1 MRTNKKEETK
11 KQYEIDMI
19 HHGFTK
25 NLESLG
31 VFIINLSPMAEKYDK
46 VITQRAKE
54 TLEEALEIMGVSKN
68 ELKRK
73 GKKTTPEF
81 KPTKEQISKL
91 VSVLKGLH
99 YLAPF
104 QVKLLYKSSF
114 VMLVSYFDFL
124 ISDLIHYFY
133 QTYPESLSGKELSIT
148 LNELKLFDHL
158 TEAINHVVSKEVD
171 NVLYGNLED
180 QKRYFENYLKIDLKE
195 SIIHWGKIN
204 EAIERRNIIVHN
216 NSKINRRYL
225 RNVDLSVIPGKTKD
239 LKEGKEIGIDKDYF
253 TIVFDEILIAGIILT
268 QNCWRKWRK
277 DNIDG
282 ADSQLIDDMHDALSK
297 EKWTVAER
305 LGLFA
310 KECKVFNERNR
321 LYLDINYCQSLKWQN
336 KKDEL
341 EKELEKF
348 DTSTLSP
355 IYILALS
362 ALKSDRDSF
371 YKNVEK
377 AIIVDKMEEAD
388 FMEWPLFREL
398 RKNRDYEERIKIAF
412 ISVSKKAKVNS
423 KNSDCL
429 KISG

>member
-1 MRTNKKEETK
+1 MGTNKKEESK
-11 KQYEIDMI
+11 EQYGIDTI
-19 HHGFTK
+19 HYGFTE

-31 VFIINLSPMAEKYDK
+31 VFIINLSPIAEKYDK
-46 VITQRAKE
+46 VIMQRTKE
-54 TLEEALEIMGVSKN
+54 TLEEALKIIDVSKN

-73 GKKTTPEF
+73 GKKKTSEF
-81 KPTKEQISKL
+81 KLTEEQISKL
-91 VSVLKGLH
+91 VSVFEGLH
-99 YLAPF
+99 HLAPF
-104 QVKLLYKSSF
+104 QIELLYKSSF

-133 QTYPESLSGKELSIT
+133 QIHPENLSGKELSIT
-148 LNELKLFDHL
+148 LNELKLFDNL
-158 TEAINHVVSKEVD
+158 TEVINYVASKEVD
-171 NVLYGNLED
+171 RVLYGNLED
-180 QKRYFENYLKIDLKE
+180 QRGYFKNYLKIDLGE
-195 SIIHWGKIN
+195 SIIHWDRIN

-225 RNVDLSVIPGKTKD
+225 RNVDLSVIPGKTKN
-239 LKEGKEIGIDKDYF
+239 LKEGKEIGIDRDYF

-268 QNCWRKWRK
+268 QSCWRKWRK
-277 DNIDG
+277 DDIDG
-282 ADSQLIDDMHDALSK
+282 ADSQLVEDMYDALLK

-305 LGLFA
+305 LGLFT
-310 KECKVFNERNR
+310 KECKVSNERNR
-321 LYLDINYCQSLKWQN
+321 LFLEINYCQSLKWQN

-388 FMEWPLFREL
+388 FMKWPLFREL
-398 RKNRDYEERIKIAF
+398 RKDRDYEERVKAAF
-412 ISVSKKAKVNS
+412 ISVSQKKQK
-423 KNSDCL
+423 
-429 KISG
+429 